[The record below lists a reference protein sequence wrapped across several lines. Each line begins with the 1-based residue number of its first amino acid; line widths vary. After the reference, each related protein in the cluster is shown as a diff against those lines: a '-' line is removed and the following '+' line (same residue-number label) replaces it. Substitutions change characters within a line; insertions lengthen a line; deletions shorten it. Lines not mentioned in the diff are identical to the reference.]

1 MGKTLDMEAIK
12 LARENLARIKRD
24 NPNMRAMTMDDL
36 TDAIEA
42 EVFTVEQVAELLKVH
57 PETIRLAIRRG
68 QLKAAKVG
76 RSFRIARPDLES
88 FYRIRGGGELFP
100 PAD

>member
-12 LARENLARIKRD
+12 LARENLARIKAE
-24 NPNMRAMTMDDL
+24 NPDMRAMTMDDL
-36 TDAIEA
+36 TDAIRA
-42 EVFTVEQVAELLKVH
+42 EVFSVPQVADLLKVH

-76 RSFRIARPDLES
+76 RAFCIARPDLEA
-88 FYRIRGGGELFP
+88 FYKARGGGELFP
-100 PAD
+100 AD